1 MKVSKRAGKM
11 AQWFWRISGFGFQYP
26 RGNSQSSMILLPG
39 VLVFTSGFYG
49 HQAQINMAHSH
60 VFIQETHTHRI
71 KIYTS
76 LKFYMASKHWG
87 KYRDS
92 LLWWHLDAS
101 WAWGSLSFPSGL
113 LQWLLRKES
122 IIIHLEQR
130 KKLISD
136 WPATRNM
143 VTDLKIVNRRQD
155 MMVL

>member
-11 AQWFWRISGFGFQYP
+11 AQWFWRLSGFGFQYP
-26 RGNSQSSMILLPG
+26 CSNSQSSMILLPG
-39 VLVFTSGFYG
+39 VLVFSSGFCG
-49 HQAQINMAHSH
+49 HQAQINTAHSH

-92 LLWWHLDAS
+92 FLWWHLAAS
-101 WAWGSLSFPSGL
+101 WAWESLSFPSGL

-130 KKLISD
+130 KKLNFWLTSD
-136 WPATRNM
+136 
-143 VTDLKIVNRRQD
+143 
-155 MMVL
+155 